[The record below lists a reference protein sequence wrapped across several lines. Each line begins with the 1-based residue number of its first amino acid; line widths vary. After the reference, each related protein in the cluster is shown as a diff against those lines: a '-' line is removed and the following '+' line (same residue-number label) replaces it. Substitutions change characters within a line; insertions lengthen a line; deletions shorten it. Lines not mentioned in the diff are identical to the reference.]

1 MATTLVTGFP
11 GFLGS
16 ELVRRVLAR
25 GEGDV
30 VCLVQARFAG
40 LARSRA
46 EELDPGVDGPARR
59 LRLVEGDITRP
70 RLGLDADDAA
80 ALRRQVTEVHHL
92 AAVYDLAV
100 TRELGMRVNVEGTRN
115 LLELAA
121 SCDGLRR
128 LHYVS
133 TCYVSGR
140 HPGIYSED
148 QLDTGQTF
156 NNHYEETKFLAEV
169 EVRERM
175 RAGMPATVYRPA
187 IVVGDSRTGATQK
200 YDGPYYILKLLL
212 LQPRGLAAIPV
223 MGDPASICFNMVPRD
238 VVVDAI
244 THLSGL
250 EASLGRV
257 YQLADPAP
265 PTVREMLREMA
276 RATGRRLVRVHLPRR
291 LVRGSVRALEPVLH
305 IPAVATDYF
314 VHPAHYSTVHA
325 RADLAGSGI
334 AVPRFA
340 SYVDTLV
347 AFMRAHPEIGSAAMV

>member
-1 MATTLVTGFP
+1 MAATLVTGFP

-30 VCLVQARFAG
+30 VCLVQPRFAG

-46 EELDPGVDGPARR
+46 AELDAAVDGAARR

-70 RLGLDADDAA
+70 GLGLDAAA
-80 ALRRQVTEVHHL
+80 AAGLRRQVTEVHHL

-100 TRELGMRVNVEGTRN
+100 SWELGMRVNVVGTRN
-115 LLELAA
+115 VLELAA

-128 LHYVS
+128 LHHVS

-140 HPGIYSED
+140 HPGIFSED

-169 EVRERM
+169 EVQERM
-175 RAGMPATVYRPA
+175 RAGLPATVYRPA

-200 YDGPYYILKLLL
+200 YDGPYYLLRLLL
-212 LQPRGLAAIPV
+212 LQPRAVAAVPV
-223 MGDPASICFNMVPRD
+223 VGDPAGVCFNMIPRD

-244 THLSGL
+244 AHLSGL
-250 EASLGRV
+250 EGSLGRV
-257 YQLADPAP
+257 YQLADPSP
-265 PTVREMLREMA
+265 PTVRVMLAEMA
-276 RATGRRLVRVHLPRR
+276 RATDRRLLRVRLPRR
-291 LVRGSVRALEPVLH
+291 LVRASVRALEPVLR
-305 IPAVATDYF
+305 IPAVATDYLA
-314 VHPAHYSTVHA
+314 HPTHYSTVQA

-334 AVPRFA
+334 SVPRFG